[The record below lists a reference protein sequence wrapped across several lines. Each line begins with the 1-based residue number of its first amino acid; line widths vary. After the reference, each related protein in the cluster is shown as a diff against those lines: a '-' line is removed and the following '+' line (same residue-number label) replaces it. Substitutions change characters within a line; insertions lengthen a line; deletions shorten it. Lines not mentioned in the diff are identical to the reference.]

1 MLVVK
6 PGVERDIS
14 PDRLQE
20 YKDKGFA
27 PKEAQLAAKSAA
39 DKKADKGR

>member
-1 MLVVK
+1 MLVRK

-27 PKEAQLAAKSAA
+27 LADEKKTEEKKE
-39 DKKADKGR
+39 KKAGNGR